1 MSERERIEQEIR
13 NLTCEL
19 TASDYKV
26 TKHAEYV
33 AAGLEPPYDIQ
44 NIHAARQALRDR
56 INELQ
61 AALAALD
68 DEEVEDNG

>member
-13 NLTCEL
+13 DLTCDL

-26 TKHAEYV
+26 TKYMECT

-44 NIHAARQALRDR
+44 AVHAERQAKRDR

-61 AALAALD
+61 AILD
-68 DEEVEDNG
+68 QLEDEEVEDNG

>member
-1 MSERERIEQEIR
+1 
-13 NLTCEL
+13 
-19 TASDYKV
+19 
-26 TKHAEYV
+26 
-33 AAGLEPPYDIQ
+33 
-44 NIHAARQALRDR
+44 LRDR